1 MQDENKR
8 LFIST
13 LESALIMYSRENLA
27 RLEYWMCNGD
37 EYITVKFTTGFERT
51 INITGDSCLAIM
63 QDVYSAMI

>member
-27 RLEYWMCNGD
+27 RLEY
-37 EYITVKFTTGFERT
+37 
-51 INITGDSCLAIM
+51 
-63 QDVYSAMI
+63 